1 MVVHFPVCFS
11 LIALPRNNHHHRRES
26 KAANQSQLQLR
37 VMVDSKQDN
46 LFTKVS
52 VEMERRQTVKSHVHS

>member
-1 MVVHFPVCFS
+1 MVVHFPLCFS
-11 LIALPRNNHHHRRES
+11 LIALPRNHHHRRES
-26 KAANQSQLQLR
+26 EAANQSQLQLR
-37 VMVDSKQDN
+37 VMVNSKQDN